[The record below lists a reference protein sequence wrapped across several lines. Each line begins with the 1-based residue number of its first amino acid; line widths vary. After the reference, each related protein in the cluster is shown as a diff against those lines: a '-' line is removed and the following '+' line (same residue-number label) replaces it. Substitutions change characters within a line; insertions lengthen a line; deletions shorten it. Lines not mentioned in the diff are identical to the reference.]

1 MGPGCPP
8 GRHGAATREG
18 RLSLRPAWGGGRRA
32 LRAPTWFLACL
43 YRACFKVSESKVELR
58 TSFTSDASSAAL
70 RRSSPFPKVGIGS
83 KAKRPPACCRSA
95 HLHQGPGEA
104 RCQPRPRP
112 SRPRP
117 AVPARRTASPRHMQ
131 RRQTHGHVDTR
142 TEPHGCRKLM
152 DRGPRKGEYIHMCC
166 KQQVGHPGLQ
176 GQG

>member
-1 MGPGCPP
+1 MGPGCPQAGM
-8 GRHGAATREG
+8 GRPHERAGCPCVQPGAA
-18 RLSLRPAWGGGRRA
+18 GRRA

-95 HLHQGPGEA
+95 HLHQRPGEA

-112 SRPRP
+112 CPRP
-117 AVPARRTASPRHMQ
+117 AVPARCTASPRHMQ

-152 DRGPRKGEYIHMCC
+152 DRGPRRGEYVHTCC
-166 KQQVGHPGLQ
+166 KQQAGHPGFQ